1 MFVIG
6 VHKKGEREIGTKK
19 VYEEI
24 ITKRNSEFYENNK
37 PTDTI
42 STNSK
47 HKKHEEKYTKDN
59 CNQIVENQ

>member
-47 HKKHEEKYTKDN
+47 HKKHVPTGS
-59 CNQIVENQ
+59 